1 MVKQFFAVL
10 LFLFSVGILSADLEW
25 RASGVKTTRSWAIA
39 VLLSYAVMI
48 STIATTAFYGYVQS
62 KVGILNLRQT

>member
-39 VLLSYAVMI
+39 VVLSYAVMI
-48 STIATTAFYGYVQS
+48 STIATTAFYLI
-62 KVGILNLRQT
+62 KR